1 MTNKLEEYLELQ
13 IKNGNINWD
22 SKSKLIRSSGE
33 KVNGNTN
40 KIVKKFENK
49 FNFSIDLKNKEIKKY
64 FDKLP
69 KNSFVNVLKAR
80 DEINKNLSSNNQIGG
95 ERSCKIIYDR
105 LNDPKFNTNGLKP
118 QSLKRESSHKYP
130 SAVSKQ
136 IEMKIKKLNEKLKID
151 KKFAFVYLENTQA
164 GNQTLRFHSYNTEYS
179 QDKERDIFAKTNK
192 STSFY
197 PNNESL
203 EKIKKIIY
211 KN

>member
-1 MTNKLEEYLELQ
+1 M
-13 IKNGNINWD
+13 
-22 SKSKLIRSSGE
+22 KLI
-33 KVNGNTN
+33 
-40 KIVKKFENK
+40 KICHQ
-49 FNFSIDLKNKEIKKY
+49 IIKQ
-64 FDKLP
+64 
-69 KNSFVNVLKAR
+69 V
-80 DEINKNLSSNNQIGG
+80 
-95 ERSCKIIYDR
+95 
-105 LNDPKFNTNGLKP
+105 
-118 QSLKRESSHKYP
+118 SSHKYP

-164 GNQTLRFHSYNTEYS
+164 GNQTLRFHSYNAEYS
-179 QDKERDIFAKTNK
+179 QDKKRNIFAKTNK

>member
-80 DEINKNLSSNNQIGG
+80 DEINKNLSSNNQIG
-95 ERSCKIIYDR
+95 EFS
-105 LNDPKFNTNGLKP
+105 
-118 QSLKRESSHKYP
+118 
-130 SAVSKQ
+130 
-136 IEMKIKKLNEKLKID
+136 
-151 KKFAFVYLENTQA
+151 
-164 GNQTLRFHSYNTEYS
+164 
-179 QDKERDIFAKTNK
+179 
-192 STSFY
+192 
-197 PNNESL
+197 
-203 EKIKKIIY
+203 
-211 KN
+211 